1 MVVKKII
8 EYIRERDI
16 RKNSTIVIGVSGG
29 PDSMALVHA
38 LYSIHKEYSFRLIVA
53 HVDHMFRG
61 QESYEDLLYVSD
73 WCHQYAIQFE
83 STRVDIPSFM
93 EETGQGSSLAARN
106 CRYAFF
112 EEVMKKYN
120 ADYLALA
127 HHGDDQIET
136 VLMRLVRGASS
147 KGIAGILPKRMFS
160 CGEII
165 RPLLSLTKNDLEDYC
180 NEQNIAPRIDPS
192 NKKNTYTRNRFRN
205 NVLPFIKNE
214 NPLAHERFN
223 EFSMQQVEDETYLME
238 LTKSHLNKV
247 IRNKDSGT
255 IVIDI
260 LRFQSI
266 AISLQRRG
274 IQLILEYIYEEI
286 PSNLSSS
293 HIRKIIGMVRE
304 GKTTWK
310 LDFPKGLKVYRSYN
324 DLLFTFEEKKALPYE
339 ILVEIPST
347 IVLPNGMSLIV
358 KIEEEKVEPSND
370 TFRIPLKD
378 VSLPITVRTRKDGDR
393 MSLKGM
399 NGSKKIKDIF
409 INEKV
414 HHSLRDE
421 WPIII
426 DHTGSILWVPFVKKS
441 AFERPDFNQKQSP
454 FLVITVICDS
464 F

>member
-1 MVVKKII
+1 MVIKKLI
-8 EYIRERDI
+8 EYIREQNI
-16 RKNSTIVIGVSGG
+16 RKNSTVVVGVSGG
-29 PDSMALVHA
+29 PDSMALLHA
-38 LYSIHKEYSFRLIVA
+38 LYSIHKEYSFHLIVA

-61 QESYEDLLYVSD
+61 QESYEDLLYVSE
-73 WCHQYAIQFE
+73 WCQQYAIQFE
-83 STRVDIPSFM
+83 STRVNVPLFM
-93 EETGQGSSLAARN
+93 DETGQGSSLAARN

-112 EEVMKKYN
+112 DEVMQKYN

-136 VLMRLVRGASS
+136 ILMRLVRGTSS
-147 KGIAGILPKRMFS
+147 KGIAGILPKRFFS

-165 RPLLSLTKNDLEDYC
+165 RPLLALTKKDLEDYC
-180 NEQNIAPRIDPS
+180 KAQNIVPRIDPS
-192 NKKNTYTRNRFRN
+192 NEKNTYTRNRFRHT
-205 NVLPFIKNE
+205 VLPFIKNE

-223 EFSMQQVEDETYLME
+223 EFSMQQVEDEAYLME
-238 LTKSHLNKV
+238 LTKKHLNKV

-255 IVIDI
+255 INIDI
-260 LRFQSI
+260 LLFQSM

-274 IQLILEYIYEEI
+274 IQLILDYIYEEI

-339 ILVEIPST
+339 IIVEIPST
-347 IVLPNGMSLIV
+347 VVLPNGMSLIV

-370 TFRIPLKD
+370 TFCIPLKS
-378 VSLPITVRTRKDGDR
+378 VSLPIIVRTRKDGDR

-414 HHSLRDE
+414 HQSLRDE

-426 DHTGSILWVPFVKKS
+426 DQLGSILWVPLVKKS
-441 AFERPDFNQKQSP
+441 AYEQPYLNQEHSP
-454 FLVITVICDS
+454 FLVMKVICDS
-464 F
+464 L